1 MKVKWDGVKSLPEPR
16 CITSTSPLCLCANY
30 LDKLVCCDLLG
41 NSAGRFP
48 PSYCQTAH
56 VKLGCFTWSFC
67 RQWFVQRVCASC
79 THEAPS
85 STGVQRWWDGWAS
98 EPAAVPAEKVGW
110 QVGADME
117 EAVPCICSLCLL
129 SAKVVLAPGSPCT
142 TAQIKCLEMSLPSW
156 PLDQK
161 HINRLPICSV
171 SCLN

>member
-56 VKLGCFTWSFC
+56 VMLGCFTRSFC

-79 THEAPS
+79 SHGAPS
-85 STGVQRWWDGWAS
+85 STGIQRWWDGWAS
-98 EPAAVPAEKVGW
+98 EPAAVPAERVGW
-110 QVGADME
+110 QAGADSGGGC
-117 EAVPCICSLCLL
+117 ALHLQPVPAECQGRASSWFTLCH
-129 SAKVVLAPGSPCT
+129 SPD
-142 TAQIKCLEMSLPSW
+142 KMSGNVTPFLTSRSET
-156 PLDQK
+156 
-161 HINRLPICSV
+161 H
-171 SCLN
+171 